1 MTICWMATQLDSS
14 VDEQNQGIG
23 AGAPPLPPGRREGIA
38 CAQVNLHKCFTANL
52 NCNNWIGDNHGQ
64 PRIALFTEPYVSE
77 YEVKGFDYNLFNV
90 FTGVKNTRSGIIT
103 TKNIQ
108 AYMLSHLSNRDQ
120 TVITVKLERQTIV
133 LASIYMPG
141 DSLLPPPSDIMKE
154 LVIHCEANKLS
165 LIICSD
171 TNCHHIAW
179 GSTDCNVRGESL
191 LDYILS
197 KNLFFCN
204 EGVKPTFETK
214 TQRQVLDVTFI
225 TENLINKIENW
236 RVCDEFNFSDH
247 KTIKFDLN
255 VKAVTVE
262 TSYRNVKKTNWIKYR
277 EEVRRKRLELL
288 DNIGNDNLDNIAL
301 KLEEVIISSYN
312 NSCKL
317 SQGKKFKKPVWW
329 THELT
334 TSQREVR
341 KLRRR
346 VDRLRT
352 DERFEEFR
360 KARNE
365 HNQAVRKTKGKSWTK
380 MCNEVEKLD
389 TVSRVQRVAKI
400 GKKQEIGSMRKNDG
414 GYTTNPEDTLK
425 VLLDKHF
432 PNKEEDDIDDQR
444 VYQGNLTNLEINE
457 IVNIEAVRAAFK
469 GFKPYKAPGIDGIYP
484 ILIQKAL
491 DIIENDIVYIYRM
504 CLKEGKSPARW
515 LETKAIFIPKPGKAD
530 YCDPGNLRPICL
542 SPFFS
547 KGFERVIYWNIADKH
562 LKNDPCKNLYSYK
575 ESISTDD
582 AIHSLVTKIEKAL
595 ENREVTIVLFM
606 DMSAAFSTANI
617 NGLMRNLES
626 TGVNNNILKWTQDML
641 ANRTITASL
650 NGAQVQKNSDR
661 GCPQGGILSGPVL
674 WNGDMRDLIN
684 RFPPRHNTDRE
695 IFADDILNISRSICE
710 FVAASM
716 IQRDIYIIEQWAT
729 DHNLKFNIGKTKLM
743 LFTNRRNF
751 SRPNIYLYGER
762 IDYVSEIKYLGVLI
776 DDKLSWLPHIKKTA
790 QKATFTLMQCRKM
803 IGKSWGLKPKINR
816 WLYATLVRPIL
827 AYGCLAWI
835 KSTLTKSHMIYFVK
849 VQRKAC
855 LSILNC
861 MSSTPTDGLQAM
873 LNLQPIH
880 IFIQAQGLNTYRRL
894 ISNGNWRPQ
903 PLEMQGEKQHVNIIK
918 ALAADLPIIYQQRDK
933 LMNTEYMKTDF
944 STNIISRVEANR
956 VKIPLKPEEPN
967 TIFCYTD
974 GSKDKNSSGSG
985 YVINGTNVNNEISI
999 QAHGLSNLGKTTT
1012 VYQAEIQAIIDGT
1025 IKLIE
1030 LGTSNN
1036 NIHFYI
1042 DNQAAIQSLGGYLVK
1057 SNMTARCKR
1066 LLNILSINN
1075 NVALNWIPGHSN
1087 QEGNERADMLAKLG
1101 TKKTVII
1108 PIPVSEATIKQEI
1121 KNWMITKHQEE
1132 WTDPYKQDHCR
1143 QTKMLLPEIN
1153 PNFWNQLKKYPRSKM
1168 NLITQ
1173 IYTGHSTLQKHLHRM
1188 KIVEDPI
1195 CEQCLEEEESV
1206 EHFLCECPAFAVPRY
1221 NNLGGMAIKRNELSE
1236 LKLKK
1241 ILSFIKESRR
1251 FEEE

>member
-1 MTICWMATQLDSS
+1 MFNFFK
-14 VDEQNQGIG
+14 VG
-23 AGAPPLPPGRREGIA
+23 
-38 CAQVNLHKCFTANL
+38 K
-52 NCNNWIGDNHGQ
+52 NN
-64 PRIALFTEPYVSE
+64 
-77 YEVKGFDYNLFNV
+77 
-90 FTGVKNTRSGIIT
+90 RSGILT

-108 AYMLSHLSNRDQ
+108 SYLLSHLCNRDQ

-154 LVIHCEANKLS
+154 LVIHCETNKLN

-179 GSTDCNVRGESL
+179 GSTDCNARGESL
-191 LDYILS
+191 LEYILS

-247 KTIKFDLN
+247 KTIEFTVN
-255 VKAVTVE
+255 FKAVTVD
-262 TSYRNVKKTNWIKYR
+262 TSFRNVKKTNWTKYR
-277 EEVRRKRLELL
+277 EEVKKKKEELL
-288 DNIGNDNLDNIAL
+288 NNIGNDNLNEIAI

-312 NSCKL
+312 KSYRL
-317 SQGKKFKKPVWW
+317 SHGKKFKKPVWW
-329 THELT
+329 THDLT
-334 TSQREVR
+334 ISQREVR
-341 KLRRR
+341 RLRRR

-360 KARNE
+360 QARNE
-365 HNQAVRKTKGKSWTK
+365 HNQAVRKTKGKSWEK

-389 TVSRVQRVAKI
+389 PVSRIQRVFKI
-400 GKKQEIGSMRKNDG
+400 GKKQEIGSMRMDDG

-425 VLLDKHF
+425 VLLDRHF
-432 PNKEEDDIDDQR
+432 PNKEDNMNDEPR
-444 VYQGNLTNLEINE
+444 VYQGNLTNFEINE
-457 IVNIEAVRAAFK
+457 IVNVEAVRAAFK
-469 GFKPYKAPGIDGIYP
+469 GFSPYKAPGIDGIYP

-504 CLKEGKSPARW
+504 CLKEGKSPDRW
-515 LETKAIFIPKPGKAD
+515 LETKAVFIPKPGKAD

-547 KGFERVIYWNIADKH
+547 KGFERIVYWNISDKH
-562 LKNDPCKNLYSYK
+562 FKNDPCKNLYSYK

-582 AIHSLVTKIEKAL
+582 AIHSLVTKIEKAF
-595 ENREVTIVLFM
+595 EKKEVAIVLFM

-626 TGVNNNILKWTQDML
+626 TGVNNNILKWTYDML
-641 ANRTITASL
+641 ANRVITASL
-650 NGAQVQKNSDR
+650 NGAKVQKNSSR

-684 RFPPRHNTDRE
+684 RFPPRHYTDRE
-695 IFADDILNISRSICE
+695 IFADDILNIGKGICE
-710 FVAASM
+710 FVLAAL
-716 IQRDIYIIEQWAT
+716 IQKDIEILEQWAE
-729 DHNLKFNIGKTKLM
+729 DHNLRFNIGKTKLM

-751 SRPNIYLYGER
+751 SKPDIFLYGQKIE
-762 IDYVSEIKYLGVLI
+762 YVSQMRYLGVLI

-790 QKATFTLMQCRKM
+790 QKATYTLMQCRRM

-827 AYGCLAWI
+827 AYGCISWI
-835 KSTLTKSHMIYFVK
+835 KSTQTKSHMIYFVK

-861 MSSTPTDGLQAM
+861 MSSTPTDGMEAM
-873 LNLQPIH
+873 LNIQPIH

-903 PLEMQGEKQHVNIIK
+903 PLEMQGDKQHVNIIK
-918 ALAADLPIIYQQRDK
+918 ELATGIPLLYQPRDK
-933 LMNTEYMKTDF
+933 LINTEYIKTDF
-944 STNIISRVEANR
+944 STTILSRIEFSR
-956 VKIPLKPEEPN
+956 TTIPLKPEVPN
-967 TIFCYTD
+967 TIYCYTD

-985 YVINGTNVNNEISI
+985 YVINGTNDDGETVI
-999 QAHGLSNLGKTTT
+999 QAHGFSNLGKTST
-1012 VYQAEIQAIIDGT
+1012 VYQAEIQAITEGT
-1025 IKLIE
+1025 RKLIE
-1030 LGTSNN
+1030 LGTSNVTV
-1036 NIHFYI
+1036 HFYI
-1042 DNQAAIQSLGGYLVK
+1042 DNQAAIQSLGSYLIK
-1057 SNMTARCKR
+1057 SHLTASCKR
-1066 LLNILSINN
+1066 LLNILSMNN
-1075 NVALNWIPGHSN
+1075 DVTLNWIPGHSN
-1087 QEGNERADMLAKLG
+1087 QPGNERADMLAKRG
-1101 TKKTVII
+1101 TGRATMTPL
-1108 PIPVSEATIKQEI
+1108 PISEATIKQEI
-1121 KNWMITKHQEE
+1121 KNWMFNKHQEE

-1143 QTKMLLPEIN
+1143 QTKMLLPEVNSI
-1153 PNFWNQLKKYPRSKM
+1153 FWKQLNKYPRSKM

-1173 IYTGHSTLQKHLHRM
+1173 VYTGHCTLQKHLFRM
-1188 KIVEDPI
+1188 KLTDSPI
-1195 CEQCLEEEESV
+1195 CEQCLEEEESM
-1206 EHFLCECPAFAVPRY
+1206 EHFLCECPAFAIPRY
-1221 NNLGGMAIKRNELSE
+1221 HNLGGMAIKRKDLSG
-1236 LKLKK
+1236 LKLKM
-1241 ILSFIKESRR
+1241 ILSFIKESKR
-1251 FEEE
+1251 FEDD